1 MPRNVFFT
9 DVIRGD
15 PSTVPGV
22 DIPKFSVW
30 LTGWG
35 TVAGEAT
42 YTVTGLLESYNAAT
56 GTGNGN
62 WGRYSNPR
70 IDVLAFRARQELD
83 PQVRLRFLQE
93 ATKIGMDDYALI
105 PLHFQVNQWAH
116 RANLKHQPRVNERT
130 MAYDVSRVR

>member
-1 MPRNVFFT
+1 
-9 DVIRGD
+9 
-15 PSTVPGV
+15 
-22 DIPKFSVW
+22 
-30 LTGWG
+30 
-35 TVAGEAT
+35 
-42 YTVTGLLESYNAAT
+42 
-56 GTGNGN
+56 
-62 WGRYSNPR
+62 
-70 IDVLAFRARQELD
+70 VLAFRARQELD